1 MKNILVIIHQ
11 PTSQTGRV
19 GQILTSYGYKLDIR
33 LPSQGDAL
41 PHHLDKHE
49 AVIVFGG
56 PMSANDENTLP
67 YIRTELNWI
76 PLVLESKKP
85 YLGICLGA
93 QLLAK
98 VLGAK
103 VSVHPQEIREIGY
116 FPITPTLEGQDYFN
130 SLEYVYQWHQ
140 EGFELPSGAVLLA
153 RGKTFPNQAFR
164 YGKTAYGLQFHPE
177 ITGELI
183 QRWSES
189 GIEQLTL
196 PGSQSITEQFHKH
209 RLYGT
214 PVKKWLKTFIP
225 SWMNSIRSEQNLL
238 LERCSA

>member
-11 PTSQTGRV
+11 PTSETGRV

-33 LPSQGDAL
+33 LPSHGEPL
-41 PHHLDKHE
+41 PHHLDKHD

-56 PMSANDENTLP
+56 PMSVNDDNTLP
-67 YIRTELNWI
+67 HIRTELNWI

-103 VSVHPQEIREIGY
+103 VSLHPQYMREIGY
-116 FPITPTLEGQDYFN
+116 FPITPTVEGKPYFN
-130 SLEYVYQWHQ
+130 SLEYVYQWHN
-140 EGFELPSGAVLLA
+140 EGFELPAGAVLLA
-153 RGKTFPNQAFR
+153 TGKTFPNQAFR
-164 YGKTAYGLQFHPE
+164 YGKNAYGLQFHPE
-177 ITGELI
+177 MTGELM
-183 QRWSES
+183 QRWLER
-189 GIEQLTL
+189 GMEQLTL
-196 PGSQSITEQFHKH
+196 PGSQSLKEQLHKH

-214 PVKKWLKTFIP
+214 QGEKWLKTFLPRWI
-225 SWMNSIRSEQNLL
+225 NSIEPEQYVQ
-238 LERCSA
+238 LERRSA

>member
-11 PTSQTGRV
+11 PTTETGRV

-41 PHHLDKHE
+41 PHHLEKHE

-76 PLVLESKKP
+76 SLVLESKKP

-103 VSVHPQEIREIGY
+103 VSFHPEEIREIGY
-116 FPITPTLEGQDYFN
+116 FPITPTVEGQGYFN
-130 SLEYVYQWHQ
+130 ALQYVYQWHQ

-153 RGKTFPNQAFR
+153 TGKDFPNQAFR

-177 ITGELI
+177 MTEELMK
-183 QRWSES
+183 RWIER
-189 GIEQLTL
+189 GREQLTL
-196 PGSQSITEQFHKH
+196 PGSQSLTEQLHKH
-209 RLYGT
+209 HLYGT
-214 PVKKWLKTFIP
+214 QGEKWLKTFLP
-225 SWMNSIRSEQNLL
+225 SWINSIHPEQNLL
-238 LERCSA
+238 LERRSA

>member
-41 PHHLDKHE
+41 PHHLEKHE

-67 YIRTELNWI
+67 HIRTELNWI

-140 EGFELPSGAVLLA
+140 EGFELPSIAVLLA
-153 RGKTFPNQAFR
+153 TGKTFSNQAFR

-183 QRWSES
+183 QRWIER

-196 PGSQSITEQFHKH
+196 PESQSLTEQLHKH
-209 RLYGT
+209 RLYGIQGE
-214 PVKKWLKTFIP
+214 KWLKTFLL
-225 SWMNSIRSEQNLL
+225 SWMNSIQSEQNLL
-238 LERCSA
+238 LERRSA